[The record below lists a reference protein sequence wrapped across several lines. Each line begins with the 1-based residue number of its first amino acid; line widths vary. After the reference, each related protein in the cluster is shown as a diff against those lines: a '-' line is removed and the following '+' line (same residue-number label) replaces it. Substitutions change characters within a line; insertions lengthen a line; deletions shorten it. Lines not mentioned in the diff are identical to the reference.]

1 MGWFLVIAFLCG
13 AQLALCLPEMQH
25 RSLGSRPSDSGTE
38 TLPFSKT
45 SRAGGHPSLSGVS
58 QTELAAN
65 IFDYISS
72 PPADNPLSSRSYHG
86 ARQFVCRSGSIQT
99 SCPALVAKS
108 DQTRLDE
115 QLAELA
121 VPADARWF
129 FEGPSYMVETFF
141 ALAAANGGC
150 VGQDKFIA
158 GNALFCYLSNGALL
172 VCSADETQTTPV
184 IGLERWTHAFFMM
197 PHGHEY
203 DAEHAAAAKEGRAPD
218 PAKMRDSLGRDMC
231 LPNNLGAACCDPGGD
246 CCATPDPDTG
256 FADYVDCLNTLTS
269 YARFKSQLR
278 STNIHITV
286 VVPWH
291 LPKPSNASNRPY
303 LFTHERVVS
312 FDCMTVVHPT
322 GKSTDTGFAVFG
334 ISSPAVNRKN
344 IDGSTLVSMHQCIA
358 ACDDEAC
365 HLGSVVWVA
374 RDLVQRA
381 LHD

>member
-1 MGWFLVIAFLCG
+1 MVGRVVIAFLCG
-13 AQLALCLPEMQH
+13 AQLTLCLPEMQH
-25 RSLGSRPSDSGTE
+25 RSLAFRPSDNGTE

-58 QTELAAN
+58 QTKLAAN
-65 IFDYISS
+65 IFDYISN
-72 PPADNPLSSRSYHG
+72 PPADNPLSSRSIQDK
-86 ARQFVCRSGSIQT
+86 QFVCRSGSIQT

-129 FEGPSYMVETFF
+129 FEGPSYMFEIFF

-158 GNALFCYLSNGALL
+158 GNANFCYLSNGALL
-172 VCSADETQTTPV
+172 VSSNDQVMTTAA

-218 PAKMRDSLGRDMC
+218 PAKMRDALGRDMC

-246 CCATPDPDTG
+246 CCATPDPDAG

-278 STNIHITV
+278 STNIRITV

-291 LPKPSNASNRPY
+291 LPRPSNASNRPY

-312 FDCMTVVHPT
+312 FDCMTVVHTT
-322 GKSTDTGFAVFG
+322 GKSTDTGFAVLG

-344 IDGSTLVSMHQCIA
+344 IDGSTLVSGHQCIA

-381 LHD
+381 LRD